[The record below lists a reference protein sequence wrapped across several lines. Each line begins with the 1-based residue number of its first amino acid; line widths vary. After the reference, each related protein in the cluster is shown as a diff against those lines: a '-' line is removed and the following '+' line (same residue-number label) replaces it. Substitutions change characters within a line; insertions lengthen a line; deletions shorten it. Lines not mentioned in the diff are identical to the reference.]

1 MSGNWIRADWDVM
14 EALEVVGRSQ
24 ENEAPHAGAAG
35 RHARVSLSLHDLE
48 LWRGDYCVC
57 TNLTTAVHSGQLL
70 HLRGSNGAGKTS
82 LIRVLAGLALAE
94 AGEVRLGGEPT
105 TQSMTAYRAVISY
118 VGHSNGIKRELT
130 PVENLR
136 VTARLALNP
145 STSGPE
151 SALERVG
158 LAAHMNR
165 YCGELSAGQRR
176 RTALAR
182 LLVTNA
188 PIWFLDEPLVS
199 LDYEGAGLV
208 EELIREHLA
217 RGGITVLATHQPID
231 LKGLEVVAVDLPQGR
246 AQ

>member
-1 MSGNWIRADWDVM
+1 M
-14 EALEVVGRSQ
+14 EALEIVEHPQRSMSPD
-24 ENEAPHAGAAG
+24 ADPRDLHG
-35 RHARVSLSLHDLE
+35 HVSLSMHDLE

-57 TNLTTAVHSGQLL
+57 TGLTAAVNSGQLL

-94 AGEVRLGGEPT
+94 DGEIRFGGEPIT
-105 TQSMTAYRAVISY
+105 GNMTAYRAVISY

-145 STSGPE
+145 SSSGPE

-158 LAAHMNR
+158 LATRMNR
-165 YCGELSAGQRR
+165 YSGELSAGQRR

-199 LDYEGAGLV
+199 LDHEGAGLV
-208 EELIREHLA
+208 EALIREHLG

-231 LKGLEVVAVDLPQGR
+231 LTGLDVVPVDLPQAGGKPC
-246 AQ
+246 

>member
-1 MSGNWIRADWDVM
+1 MQVGWNAM

-24 ENEAPHAGAAG
+24 ERMAPDAGAADA
-35 RHARVSLSLHDLE
+35 HARVSLSVHDLE

-57 TNLTTAVHSGQLL
+57 TDLAAEVHSGQLL

-94 AGEVRLGGEPT
+94 AGEVRLDGEPI
-105 TQSMTAYRAVISY
+105 TQSMTRFRAVISY

-145 STSGPE
+145 SANGPE

-158 LAAHMNR
+158 LSAHMNR

-199 LDYEGAGLV
+199 LDFEGAGLV
-208 EELIREHLA
+208 EELIREHLQ
-217 RGGITVLATHQPID
+217 RGGITVLATHQPVD
-231 LKGLEVVAVDLPQGR
+231 LTGLEVVAVDLPQGR
-246 AQ
+246 GSQC